1 MRDVVRIAQTDVIAI
16 AMPFDRS
23 TANGTSCDSERMDYS
38 RNATRCAPGRVPPW
52 CDMLVTGVRHGDRP
66 LAPRRLRRCNA
77 GIRHAGPRRARRR
90 PLASGR
96 MARLGA
102 SALATPAGRSARRTT
117 HPLLALATRHA
128 RPASSFVLRDIGAP
142 GTTPRQLSRAA
153 RPRSALTPGRG
164 PQPAVPRRLM
174 GQPIRRANRRG
185 ALPPHRASSAVLVTW
200 VQRFLTPCYICSA
213 TVAPVRT
220 RDP

>member
-1 MRDVVRIAQTDVIAI
+1 MAPSVMSFGSRRQTCSPSPCRSTVR
-16 AMPFDRS
+16 PFDRS

-38 RNATRCAPGRVPPW
+38 RNATLCAPGRVPPW

-102 SALATPAGRSARRTT
+102 AALATPAGRSARRTT

-128 RPASSFVLRDIGAP
+128 RPAPSVVLRDIGAP

-153 RPRSALTPGRG
+153 RPRSALTSGARPSASGAPQAHGATDSSVESQGCPAAASCLVRRPRDVG
-164 PQPAVPRRLM
+164 P
-174 GQPIRRANRRG
+174 
-185 ALPPHRASSAVLVTW
+185 ALPYALLHL
-200 VQRFLTPCYICSA
+200 
-213 TVAPVRT
+213 
-220 RDP
+220 